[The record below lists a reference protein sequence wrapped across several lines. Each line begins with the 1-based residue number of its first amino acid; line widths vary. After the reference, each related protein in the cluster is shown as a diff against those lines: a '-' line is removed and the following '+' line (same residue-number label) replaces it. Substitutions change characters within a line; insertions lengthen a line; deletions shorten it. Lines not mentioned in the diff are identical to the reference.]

1 MQKTTLVLLAS
12 ALAIA
17 PLACSKQEEAKIQA
31 AMEGD
36 ALVEKLDFGKIGWNI
51 ASDGKVKVLVEDAAG
66 KPASKAAAGSLV
78 YTTAGGAMKTV
89 PLAFDE
95 KLGALVADGPK
106 LEADLNEVKYS
117 LTVDGKPATGTLY
130 LPAGGTAELASE
142 AKAQGDAVVTAD
154 AKSGPHGGIVQTVGA
169 DHLEIVSD
177 GKEEV
182 RVYVL
187 DAALKP
193 VPVESRTVKLGVVS
207 DKPEVVVLAAEPE
220 GRFLTGKWH
229 VTGDPVRLTIA
240 EHVDAKTKVVLVGYR
255 PGVQIVV
262 GPSAPKWKIVTK
274 EGAAE
279 KWDAPGTVAGVK
291 LQGNGNPIGTGM
303 GKGHGE
309 GNGNGNGG
317 GNGNDK
323 EKAKEKGKADEH
335 GGGKNKNK

>member
-1 MQKTTLVLLAS
+1 MHKTTLFLVVSTLALGAS
-12 ALAIA
+12 A
-17 PLACSKQEEAKIQA
+17 CTKQEAAGFQA
-31 AMEGD
+31 AMGGD
-36 ALVEKLDFGKIGWNI
+36 VLVEKLDFAKLGWDI
-51 ASDGKVKVLVEDAAG
+51 ASDGKVKVMVEDAAG

-89 PLAFDE
+89 PLTFDE

-106 LEADLNEVKYS
+106 LEADLNEVSYS

-130 LPAGGTAELASE
+130 LPSGGTAELASE
-142 AKAQGDAVVTAD
+142 AKTQGDAIVTAD

-169 DHLEIVSD
+169 DRLEIVSD

-187 DAALKP
+187 DAALKA
-193 VPVESRTVKLGVVS
+193 VPVEKRTVKLGVVS
-207 DKPEVVVLAAEPE
+207 DKPEMVVLAAEPE

-240 EHVDAKTKVVLVGYR
+240 EQVDAKTKVVLVGYK

-262 GPSAPKWKIVTK
+262 GPSAPKWKLVTK
-274 EGAAE
+274 ESAAE
-279 KWDAPGTVAGVK
+279 KWDAPPSLAGVK

-303 GKGHGE
+303 GKGQ
-309 GNGNGNGG
+309 GG
-317 GNGNDK
+317 DKDK
-323 EKAKEKGKADEH
+323 EKEKEKDKDNGH